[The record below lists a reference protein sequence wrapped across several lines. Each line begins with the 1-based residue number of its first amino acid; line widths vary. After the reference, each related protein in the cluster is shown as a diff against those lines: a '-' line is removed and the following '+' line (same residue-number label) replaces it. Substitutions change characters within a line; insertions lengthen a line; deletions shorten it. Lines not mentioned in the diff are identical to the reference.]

1 MTKPTLLILAAGMA
15 SRYGSMKQT
24 EGFGPSGETI
34 MDYSIYDAIHA
45 GFGKVVFIIR
55 KDFADNFKANFGAK
69 LKGKIDVDYV
79 YQEMNCFVDEKDIP
93 ADRTKPW
100 GTGHAILCAMD
111 VVKEPFAVINADD
124 YYGKDAFVKAAD
136 FLNNECNEHTYAII
150 GYQLDKT
157 LSEHG
162 TVSRGVCDVDAN
174 NNLVSIN
181 ERVKIY
187 KNDAGKVIY
196 EENDKL
202 IEVPGNT
209 SVSMNFWC
217 FHPSLFKSTEALF
230 AAFVPANKENIKA
243 EFFIPIIA
251 DEFIKDP
258 ANNIKVIPTSSQWFG
273 VTYKE
278 DAPEVQASID
288 KLVASGEYPASLR
301 RVPYSSW

>member
-1 MTKPTLLILAAGMA
+1 MQPTLLILAAGMA

-34 MDYSIYDAIHA
+34 MDYSIYDAIDA

-55 KDFADNFKANFGAK
+55 KDFADNFKANFDNK
-69 LKGKIDVDYV
+69 LKGRIKVDYV
-79 YQEMNCFVDEKDIP
+79 YQEMNCFVDQNDIP
-93 ADRTKPW
+93 KDRTKPW
-100 GTGHAILCAMD
+100 GTGHAILCASD

-124 YYGKDAFVKAAD
+124 YYGKDAFKKAAN

-162 TVSRGVCDVDAN
+162 TVSRGVCDVDTK
-174 NNLVSIN
+174 NNLISIN
-181 ERVKIY
+181 ERTKIY

-196 EENDKL
+196 EEADKSF
-202 IEVPGNT
+202 EVPGNT

-217 FHPSLFKSTEALF
+217 FHPSIFDAAKKLFTE
-230 AAFVPANKENIKA
+230 FVPANKHDIKS

-258 ANNIKVIPTSSQWFG
+258 RNCIKVIPTSSQWFG

-278 DAPEVQASID
+278 DAPTVKSNID
-288 KLVASGEYPASLR
+288 NLIKNKDYPPSLWKKE
-301 RVPYSSW
+301 PALG